1 MASLDR
7 LTVRGF
13 KSIRSL
19 EDFEPRNLNVLVG
32 ANGAGKSNLL
42 SLFRMLEHLLTE
54 RLQLF
59 IKREGGAE
67 VLLFGG
73 RRRTPEAS
81 VALGFD
87 GGRYK
92 YEFSLSHLWQG
103 TPWPLRASTSSPSTT
118 WSGSTIHISGLSRS
132 FRAPREW
139 SGHDEARLAKCRAGG
154 FVSHVRS
161 EMHEWRVF
169 HFQDV
174 SRVAQ
179 VRLASGVRDNR
190 RLKPDAGNLAPFLR
204 VLNDRHPD
212 QYRRIVETVRLAAP
226 FFGDF
231 VHREEVDEKMELEW
245 FQASEPDT
253 VLGPLQFSDG
263 TLRFICLATLL
274 LQPSALQPSVLVIDE
289 PELGLHPHALVLLA
303 EMLQHASH
311 KRQVIVSTQSA
322 DLVSELDPADV
333 VVVERHDGASTFRRL
348 DPDSLKD
355 WLEEYSLGDLFR
367 MNVVGG
373 GPAR

>member
-1 MASLDR
+1 MASLYR
-7 LTVRGF
+7 LTIRGF

-19 EDFEPRNLNVLVG
+19 EGFEPRNLNVLVG

-42 SLFRMLEHLLTE
+42 SLFRMLEYLLTE

-59 IKREGGAE
+59 IKQEGGAE
-67 VLLFGG
+67 ALLFGG

-81 VALGFD
+81 VALSFD

-92 YEFSLSHLWQG
+92 YEFSLSPVAGDAMAFAREYAVPIDDAAWLND
-103 TPWPLRASTSSPSTT
+103 PNLKSFPLVDS
-118 WSGSTIHISGLSRS
+118 
-132 FRAPREW
+132 PREW
-139 SGHDEARLAKCRAGG
+139 RGHDESRLAECRAGG
-154 FVSHVRS
+154 FVTDVLSDMR
-161 EMHEWRVF
+161 EWRVF

-179 VRLASGVRDNR
+179 LRLASAVRDNR

-231 VHREEVDEKMELEW
+231 VHRDEVGENMELEW

-274 LQPSALQPSVLVIDE
+274 LQPSALQPSALVIDE

-303 EMLQHASH
+303 EMLQHASD

-322 DLVSELDPADV
+322 DLVSELDPADI
-333 VVVERHDGASTFRRL
+333 VVVERRDGASTFGRL
-348 DPDSLKD
+348 DPASLKD
-355 WLEEYSLGDLFR
+355 WLEDYSLGDLFR

-373 GPAR
+373 GPSL

>member
-81 VALGFD
+81 VALRFD

-92 YEFSLSHLWQG
+92 YEFSLSPVAGDALAFAREYVFPINDVEWLNDPHL
-103 TPWPLRASTSSPSTT
+103 
-118 WSGSTIHISGLSRS
+118 RS
-132 FRAPREW
+132 FPVVQGPREW